1 MMGHGTP
8 APHSPWSLPMKF
20 LSLILIVATAVAA
33 SPVFAQ
39 NFPVKPVRVVIGPGS
54 DVLPRLVG
62 QKLTGSWGQQVLV
75 DARPGGGG
83 IIALDHVAR
92 ATADGHTWLI
102 STISNSINAILY
114 PNQPSSL
121 TRDFE
126 PVTLMTTGAFFFLVN
141 PALGARSVA
150 ELVQIARDRPGQLN
164 FSTSGNGTSTHLAGE
179 MLKHAAGINIVH
191 VPYKTADAAV
201 TDLIAGQVHLSFQ
214 FAPFALPH
222 VRSGRLRAVAVTMP
236 RRAAIAPDLPTVS
249 ESGYPGFEM
258 VAWTGVHVP
267 AGTPGA
273 VIGKLNRDIV
283 ATLKLLDVHERLA
296 AAGLEVVAN
305 TAEEFSAF
313 VRRDIAHWTK
323 VVEQTGVR
331 AD

>member
-1 MMGHGTP
+1 MTNFQQIARCTLIALLLTG
-8 APHSPWSLPMKF
+8 SLP
-20 LSLILIVATAVAA
+20 AY
-33 SPVFAQ
+33 AQ
-39 NFPVKPVRVVIGPGS
+39 SFPVKPVRIVIGPGS
-54 DVLPRLVG
+54 DVLPRLIG

-75 DARPGGGG
+75 DPHPGGGG
-83 IIALDHVAR
+83 MIALDHVKNSA
-92 ATADGHTWLI
+92 ADGHTWLI

-114 PNQPSSL
+114 PNQQSSL

-141 PALGARSVA
+141 PAIGAKTVA
-150 ELVQIARDRPGQLN
+150 DLVQIARARPGQLN
-164 FSTSGNGTSTHLAGE
+164 FATSGNGTSTHLAGE
-179 MLKHAAGINIVH
+179 MLKHAAGVKIVH

-222 VRSGRLRAVAVTMP
+222 VRSGRLRAIAVTTP
-236 RRAAIAPDLPTVS
+236 RRAAIAPELPTVS

-258 VAWTGVHVP
+258 IAWTGVHVP

-273 VIGKLNRDIV
+273 IIEKTNRDIV
-283 ATLKLLDVHERLA
+283 STLKLPDVQERLA
-296 AAGLEVVAN
+296 AAGLEPVAN
-305 TAEEFSAF
+305 TAEEFAAF

-323 VVEQTGVR
+323 VIEQTGVR

>member
-1 MMGHGTP
+1 MTNFQQIARCTLIALLLTG
-8 APHSPWSLPMKF
+8 SLP
-20 LSLILIVATAVAA
+20 AY
-33 SPVFAQ
+33 AQ
-39 NFPVKPVRVVIGPGS
+39 SFPVKPVRIVIGPGS
-54 DVLPRLVG
+54 DVLPRLIG

-75 DARPGGGG
+75 DPHPGGGG
-83 IIALDHVAR
+83 MIALDHVKNSA
-92 ATADGHTWLI
+92 ADGHTWLI

-114 PNQPSSL
+114 PNQQSSL

-141 PALGARSVA
+141 PAIGAKTVA
-150 ELVQIARDRPGQLN
+150 DLVQVARARPGQLN
-164 FSTSGNGTSTHLAGE
+164 FATSGNGTSTHLAGE
-179 MLKHAAGINIVH
+179 MLKHAAGVKIVH

-222 VRSGRLRAVAVTMP
+222 VRSGRLRAIAVTTP
-236 RRAAIAPDLPTVS
+236 RRAAIAPELPTVS

-258 VAWTGVHVP
+258 IAWTGVHVP

-273 VIGKLNRDIV
+273 IIEKTNRDIV
-283 ATLKLLDVHERLA
+283 STLKLPDVQERLA
-296 AAGLEVVAN
+296 AAGLEPVAN
-305 TAEEFSAF
+305 TAEEFAAF

-323 VVEQTGVR
+323 VIEQTGVR